1 MVPTLAIHLVV
12 VSHFDQLTSIFR
24 ILRRHHTT
32 SAAGKI
38 FQRTFPATTLSPTS
52 NYSISS
58 RRPHHQV
65 HRDLIY
71 PPGGTPASTSDRHTS
86 MSRSSLGRTP
96 PRTSACGR
104 MIHFSVT
111 HSPLQTCQ
119 SPTRPPMPL
128 VLPFDT
134 YSCEF
139 YAFLFSTILAL
150 CSCCTISSH

>member
-12 VSHFDQLTSIFR
+12 VSHSDQLTSISG

-38 FQRTFPATTLSPTS
+38 FQRTFPTTTLSPAG

-58 RRPHHQV
+58 RQPHHQV
-65 HRDLIY
+65 RQDLIY
-71 PPGGTPASTSDRHTS
+71 PPGGTPTSTSDRHTS
-86 MSRSSLGRTP
+86 MSRSSLRRTP
-96 PRTSACGR
+96 PRANACGR
-104 MIHFSVT
+104 VIHFSVT
-111 HSPLQTCQ
+111 HSPLQTCR

-139 YAFLFSTILAL
+139 YAFLFSTTWAL
-150 CSCCTISSH
+150 CCCCTISSH